1 MEIPTKFKETLTDIN
16 EKKISEIDDE
26 VKKLHLKINEI
37 NSRIEYL
44 ENVKAVI
51 LVNQKLDNKPESG
64 QQAETVRRPIKVTFV

>member
-1 MEIPTKFKETLTDIN
+1 MEIPTKFKEALTDIN

-51 LVNQKLDNKPESG
+51 LVNQKLDNNPDKTQEEP
-64 QQAETVRRPIKVTFV
+64 VRRPIKVTFV